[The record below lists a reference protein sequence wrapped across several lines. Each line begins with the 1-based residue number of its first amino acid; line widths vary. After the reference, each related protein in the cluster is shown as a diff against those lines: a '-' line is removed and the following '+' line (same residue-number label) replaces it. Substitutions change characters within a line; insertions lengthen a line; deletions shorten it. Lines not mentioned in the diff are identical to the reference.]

1 MHQQITA
8 KKPRKKYL
16 TDVVQL
22 RKYLNSLINKF
33 ENGELEVV
41 RFRALIYACRTMNE
55 LMTGLELEIRL
66 QNIEKKVEEVKSEK
80 N

>member
-8 KKPRKKYL
+8 KKVRKKYL

-33 ENGELEVV
+33 EAGSIETSK
-41 RFRALIYACRTMNE
+41 FRALIYACRTMNE

-66 QNIEKKVEEVKSEK
+66 QNIEKKVEEVKNAER
-80 N
+80 